1 MTRVL
6 PDRLCRSTIIDM
18 DLESEIDR
26 LYQLPLDQF
35 TPARNALAK
44 DLAGAPAQQVKALAK
59 PALAAWTVNQL
70 YWTDRKTFD
79 GLIEAAA
86 RLRSAHRATIEGRKA
101 WRKRSNEHKTP

>member
-1 MTRVL
+1 
-6 PDRLCRSTIIDM
+6 M